1 MDVFHRFKAEVYRK
15 LHLAL
20 QHYAPNAPEAVKAR
34 EIAANECNAMWIKLI
49 SADSGCEEEVRSER
63 SVNARPSRRAQRME
77 GRALTVAFTVMKL
90 AEAGFES
97 VPMSLLTAGAIFGA
111 EGLSS
116 LPTNERVLLVGSLA
130 LSCIS
135 ISYGTFGICVGSDRN
150 LALGNTRPERSF
162 GRMGKMYLAFLIKA
176 TCGVV
181 SVGAAISVRSLPGA
195 FGWLA
200 GGFISTAT
208 FVLGTIVTCAS
219 LLLHPGALDRAYLVG
234 CLHFYLFCVV
244 GCLLAVVAEPGI
256 MACGIFDA
264 DYPGLSIDISRQS
277 SLGSRYIFKATGVP
291 AIYNW
296 FRTVSAC
303 SSPPAEMACTCCP
316 A

>member
-1 MDVFHRFKAEVYRK
+1 
-15 LHLAL
+15 
-20 QHYAPNAPEAVKAR
+20 
-34 EIAANECNAMWIKLI
+34 
-49 SADSGCEEEVRSER
+49 
-63 SVNARPSRRAQRME
+63 
-77 GRALTVAFTVMKL
+77 
-90 AEAGFES
+90 
-97 VPMSLLTAGAIFGA
+97 
-111 EGLSS
+111 
-116 LPTNERVLLVGSLA
+116 
-130 LSCIS
+130 
-135 ISYGTFGICVGSDRN
+135 
-150 LALGNTRPERSF
+150 
-162 GRMGKMYLAFLIKA
+162 
-176 TCGVV
+176 
-181 SVGAAISVRSLPGA
+181 
-195 FGWLA
+195 
-200 GGFISTAT
+200 
-208 FVLGTIVTCAS
+208 LGTIVTCAS